1 VTTAALAV
9 DQAEHIVLRAVLD
22 EAHRLLALIDADL
35 AAMQQTIHEMGT
47 P

>member
-1 VTTAALAV
+1 VNVPTLAV
-9 DQAEHIVLRAVLD
+9 DQAEHIVLRAVLT
-22 EAHRLLALIDADL
+22 EADRLLALIDADL